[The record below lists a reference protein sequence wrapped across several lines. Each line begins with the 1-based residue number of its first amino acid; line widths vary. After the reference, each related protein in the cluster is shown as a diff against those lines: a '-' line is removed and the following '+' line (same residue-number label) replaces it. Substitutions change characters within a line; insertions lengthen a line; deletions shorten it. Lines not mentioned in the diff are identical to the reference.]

1 MRKIYFGVTQLDG
14 DTFISMSLSTESID
28 NYFNDEDLSRLEDLE
43 EHEIYESMEGV
54 YQAPPGEYSYDEII
68 RLLVEEGF
76 IHATELD
83 DLILED

>member
-28 NYFNDEDLSRLEDLE
+28 NYFNDEDLSKLEDLE

-68 RLLVEEGF
+68 GLLVEEGF

>member
-68 RLLVEEGF
+68 KLLVEEGF

-83 DLILED
+83 DLLLED

>member
-68 RLLVEEGF
+68 ELLIEEGF

>member
-54 YQAPPGEYSYDEII
+54 YQAPPGEYSYDKII
-68 RLLVEEGF
+68 ELLVEEGF

-83 DLILED
+83 DLLLED

>member
-68 RLLVEEGF
+68 GLLVEEGF